1 MVDAGSKSILII
13 LKRASLILT
22 TNNTYDESVYWIVL
36 LWPELALIYLS
47 NFFTTTIQY
56 VPKES
61 LVNVRQEKCEEFKR
75 CKNSL

>member
-1 MVDAGSKSILII
+1 MVDAGSKSILIV

-36 LWPELALIYLS
+36 IRLELALIYLS
-47 NFFTTTIQY
+47 NSFTTSIQY

-61 LVNVRQEKCEEFKR
+61 LVNVRQ
-75 CKNSL
+75 